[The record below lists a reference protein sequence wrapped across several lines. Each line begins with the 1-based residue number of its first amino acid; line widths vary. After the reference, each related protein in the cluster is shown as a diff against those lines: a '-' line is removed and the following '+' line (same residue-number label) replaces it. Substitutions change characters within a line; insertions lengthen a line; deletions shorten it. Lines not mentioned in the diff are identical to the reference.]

1 MPLLWGIALI
11 INLFILKLSYWF
23 QTLLSF
29 HKNYNL
35 TNYQQFQVE
44 KITES
49 KPCLNV
55 KILLRIIMDEDEG
68 IELAK
73 DIFDTAEDLSGLSS
87 TVGQCL
93 ESIKDKKPE
102 IAQKLGDAAKICT

>member
-1 MPLLWGIALI
+1 
-11 INLFILKLSYWF
+11 
-23 QTLLSF
+23 
-29 HKNYNL
+29 
-35 TNYQQFQVE
+35 
-44 KITES
+44 
-49 KPCLNV
+49 
-55 KILLRIIMDEDEG
+55 MDEDEG